1 MSSPTDLLSL
11 FGKLYSKYFAH
22 KKSTP
27 LAYQKQRQLPDALC
41 AVLERVDNNG
51 LSYLGVEALSDLARA
66 MLNVENGQVPG
77 AIIETGCALGGS
89 SIVLAAAKS
98 PERKFMC
105 YDVFAMIPPPSEKD
119 GEDVHKR
126 YAEIT
131 SGKSEGLKGQTY
143 YGYQKNLIK
152 VVENNFNQAGFPLA
166 ENNIT
171 LVQGLYEDT
180 LVLDEPVALAHIDCD
195 WYESVKLCLERIAP
209 HVSSGGVMIIDDYY
223 YYDGCRQAV
232 DEFLA
237 EHPRQYTPL
246 QKSRLHLR
254 KI

>member
-1 MSSPTDLLSL
+1 MPSSDISSILHNLIAS
-11 FGKLYSKYFAH
+11 
-22 KKSTP
+22 
-27 LAYQKQRQLPDALC
+27 
-41 AVLERVDNNG
+41 VDDRG
-51 LSYLGVEALSDLARA
+51 LSYLGIEALSDLAKNTQA
-66 MLNVENGQVPG
+66 IENAQVPG
-77 AIIETGCALGGS
+77 VIIETGCALGGS
-89 SIVLAAAKS
+89 SIVIAAAKS
-98 PERKFMC
+98 TERKFMC
-105 YDVFAMIPPPSEKD
+105 YDVFGMIPPPSEKD

-126 YAEIT
+126 YAEIV
-131 SGKSEGLKGQTY
+131 SGKSEGLKGQIY
-143 YGYQKNLIK
+143 YGYQENLIN

-195 WYESVKLCLERIAP
+195 WYESVRLCLKRIAQ
-209 HVSSGGVMIIDDYY
+209 HVSSGGIIIIDDYY

-237 EHPRQYTPL
+237 EHSRQYTPL

-254 KI
+254 KV